1 LGRKKK
7 KTSWFK
13 LKMSSFDWGYPN
25 TVWFGNG
32 RIKDL
37 PKACKILDI
46 KNPLFVTDK
55 DLVKTKMVEE
65 TLEINKR
72 AKLPTIIFS
81 DLKGNPL
88 GSQVKKGVDVFK
100 SGNHDGV
107 IAFGGGSSLDVGKS
121 IVLQAALNRPLWD
134 CADGGSFWNEND
146 YVESMARNRI
156 SNPDNIKPFI
166 AIPTTAGTGSE
177 TSRAA
182 AIINDDTKVK
192 KIVFHPRMLPTLTI
206 LDPKLTVGMPA
217 FLTAA
222 TGMDAFAHN
231 LEAYCAPGYHP
242 MADGIALE
250 GMSLIK
256 KWLVVAV
263 NEGENLEARGHMI
276 TSSSM
281 GATAFQKGL
290 GAIHSLSHPVN
301 SLFNVH
307 HGLSNG
313 IFMPYVLTFNRE
325 TIENKIAKLSEYLD
339 LKEPS
344 FNSFVDW
351 ILELREKIK
360 IPHTIIESAKITDK
374 DIVKMS
380 PMALDDPCTP
390 GNPKKPTL
398 DNMIEMYR
406 YSVEGKLF

>member
-1 LGRKKK
+1 
-7 KTSWFK
+7 
-13 LKMSSFDWGYPN
+13 MSNYIWHYPN

-37 PKACKILDI
+37 AKACKILNI
-46 KNPLFVTDK
+46 NKPLFVTDK
-55 DLVKTKMVEE
+55 DLVKTKIVEE
-65 TLEINKR
+65 TLDINKK
-72 AKLPTIIFS
+72 ANLPTAIFS

-88 GSQVKKGVDVFK
+88 GSSVKKGAEIFK
-100 SGNHDGV
+100 NGNHDGI

-121 IVLQAALNRPLWD
+121 IALQSATNRPLWD
-134 CADGGSFWNEND
+134 FTDGGIFWEKNKFS
-146 YVESMARNRI
+146 VSMAANRI
-156 SNPDNIKPFI
+156 SNPDNIKPTI

-182 AIINDDTKVK
+182 AIIDDETKVK
-192 KIVFHPRMLPTLTI
+192 KIVFHPKMLPTLTI
-206 LDPKLTVGMPA
+206 LDPQLTVGMPA

-242 MADGIALE
+242 MADGVALE
-250 GMSLIK
+250 GMMLIK
-256 KWLVVAV
+256 KWLTIAV
-263 NEGENLEARGHMI
+263 NEGENLEARGHML

-313 IFMPYVLTFNRE
+313 IFMPYVLTFNRS
-325 TIENKIAKLSEYLD
+325 TIENKIAKLSGYLE
-339 LKEPS
+339 LKEAS

-351 ILELREKIK
+351 VLHLREKIK
-360 IPHTIIESAKITDK
+360 IPHKISDSTKLTDK
-374 DIVKMS
+374 DIETMS
-380 PMALDDPCTP
+380 PMALNDPCTP
-390 GNPKKPTL
+390 GNPKKTTL
-398 DNMIEMYR
+398 DDMRLMYKH
-406 YSVEGKLF
+406 SIEGKLFN

>member
-1 LGRKKK
+1 
-7 KTSWFK
+7 
-13 LKMSSFDWGYPN
+13 MSNYNWNYPN

-37 PKACKILDI
+37 AKACKILNI
-46 KNPLFVTDK
+46 NKPLFVTDK
-55 DLVKTKMVEE
+55 DLVKTKMVENA
-65 TLEINKR
+65 LEINKK
-72 AKLPTIIFS
+72 ANLPTTVFS

-88 GSQVKKGVDVFK
+88 GSSVKNGSEIFK
-100 SGNHDGV
+100 NGNYDGV
-107 IAFGGGSSLDVGKS
+107 ISFGGGSSLDVGKS
-121 IVLQAALNRPLWD
+121 IALQSATNRPLWD
-134 CADGGSFWNEND
+134 FTDGGIFWEKKKFSA
-146 YVESMARNRI
+146 SMAENQI
-156 SNPDNIKPFI
+156 SNPEKIKPTI

-182 AIINDDTKVK
+182 AIINDETKVK
-192 KIVFHPRMLPTLTI
+192 KIVFHPKMLPTLTI
-206 LDPKLTVGMPA
+206 LDPQLTVGMPA

-256 KWLVVAV
+256 KWLAVAV

-313 IFMPYVLTFNRE
+313 IFMPYVLTFNRS

-339 LKEPS
+339 LKEAS

-351 ILELREKIK
+351 VLELREQIK
-360 IPHTIIESAKITDK
+360 IPHTISESAKITDQ
-374 DIVKMS
+374 DIEKMS
-380 PMALDDPCTP
+380 PMALDDPCTS

-398 DNMIEMYR
+398 DDMILMYQH
-406 YSVEGKLF
+406 SVQGKLL

>member
-1 LGRKKK
+1 
-7 KTSWFK
+7 
-13 LKMSSFDWGYPN
+13 MSNFDWGYPN
-25 TVWFGNG
+25 TVWFGNS

-46 KNPLFVTDK
+46 KKPLFVTDQ
-55 DLVKTKMVEE
+55 DLVKSKMVQE
-65 TLEINKR
+65 TIEINKK
-72 AKLPTIIFS
+72 ANLPTIIFS

-100 SGNHDGV
+100 NGNHDGV

-134 CADGGSFWNEND
+134 CTDGGSFWIEND
-146 YVESMARNRI
+146 YVESMAKNRI
-156 SNPDNIKPFI
+156 SNPDNVKPFI
-166 AIPTTAGTGSE
+166 AVPTTAGTGSE

-182 AIINDDTKVK
+182 AIINDETKVK

-206 LDPKLTVGMPA
+206 LDPELTLGMPA

-256 KWLVVAV
+256 KWLAIAV

-313 IFMPYVLTFNRE
+313 IFMPYVLTFNRSK
-325 TIENKIAKLSEYLD
+325 IENKVAKLSEYLD
-339 LKEPS
+339 LKKAS

-351 ILELREKIK
+351 VLELREQIK
-360 IPHTIIESAKITDK
+360 IPHTILETAKITDK
-374 DIVKMS
+374 DIEKMS

-390 GNPKKPTL
+390 GNPKKPNL
-398 DNMIEMYR
+398 DDMVSMYEH
-406 YSVEGKLF
+406 SVQGKLL

>member
-1 LGRKKK
+1 
-7 KTSWFK
+7 
-13 LKMSSFDWGYPN
+13 MSNFDWAYPN

-32 RIKDL
+32 RIRDL
-37 PKACKILDI
+37 AKACKVLGI
-46 KNPLFVTDK
+46 KNPLFVTDT
-55 DLVKTKMVEE
+55 DLAKTKMVGEA
-65 TLEINKR
+65 LEINKR
-72 AKLPTIIFS
+72 AKLPTTVFS

-88 GSQVKKGVDVFK
+88 GSQVKKGVEVFK

-134 CADGGSFWNEND
+134 FTDEGSFWNEND
-146 YVESMARNRI
+146 YPESMAKNKI
-156 SNPDNIKPFI
+156 SNPDNLKPFI
-166 AIPTTAGTGSE
+166 TVPTTAGTGSE

-182 AIINDDTKVK
+182 AIINDETKVK

-206 LDPKLTVGMPA
+206 LDPELTVGMPA

-256 KWLVVAV
+256 KWLTVAV

-313 IFMPYVLTFNRE
+313 IFMPYVLTFNRS
-325 TIENKIAKLSEYLD
+325 TIENKIAKLSEYLG
-339 LKEPS
+339 LKEAS

-351 ILELREKIK
+351 VVELKEQIK
-360 IPHTIIESAKITDK
+360 IPHTILESAKITDQ
-374 DIVKMS
+374 DIKKMS

-390 GNPKKPTL
+390 GNPKKLVL
-398 DNMIEMYR
+398 DDMVSMYEH
-406 YSVEGKLF
+406 SVQGKLF

>member
-1 LGRKKK
+1 
-7 KTSWFK
+7 
-13 LKMSSFDWGYPN
+13 MSNYIWHYPT

-32 RIKDL
+32 KIKDL
-37 PKACKILDI
+37 GKACKILNI
-46 KNPLFVTDK
+46 NKPLFVTDK
-55 DLVKTKMVEE
+55 DLVKTKIVEE
-65 TLEINKR
+65 TLDINKK
-72 AKLPTIIFS
+72 ANLPTTIFS

-88 GSQVKKGVDVFK
+88 GSSVKKGAEIFK
-100 SGNHDGV
+100 NENHDGI

-121 IVLQAALNRPLWD
+121 IALQSATNRPLWD
-134 CADGGSFWNEND
+134 FTDGGIFWEKNKFS
-146 YVESMARNRI
+146 VSMAANRI
-156 SNPDNIKPFI
+156 SNPENIKPTI

-182 AIINDDTKVK
+182 AIIDDETKIK
-192 KIVFHPRMLPTLTI
+192 KIVFHPKMLPTLTI
-206 LDPKLTVGMPA
+206 LDPQLTVGMPA

-242 MADGIALE
+242 MADGVALE
-250 GMSLIK
+250 GMMLIK
-256 KWLVVAV
+256 KWLTIAV
-263 NEGENLEARGHMI
+263 NEGENLEARGHML

-313 IFMPYVLTFNRE
+313 IFMPYVLTFNRS
-325 TIENKIAKLSEYLD
+325 TIENKIAKLSGYLE
-339 LKEPS
+339 LKEAS

-351 ILELREKIK
+351 VLHLREKIK
-360 IPHTIIESAKITDK
+360 IPHKISDSTKLTDK
-374 DIVKMS
+374 DIETMS
-380 PMALDDPCTP
+380 PMALNDPCTP
-390 GNPKKPTL
+390 GNPKKTTL
-398 DNMIEMYR
+398 DDMRLMYKH
-406 YSVEGKLF
+406 SIEGKLFN

>member
-1 LGRKKK
+1 
-7 KTSWFK
+7 
-13 LKMSSFDWGYPN
+13 MSSFDWGYPN
-25 TVWFGNG
+25 TVWFGNK
-32 RIKDL
+32 RIIDL
-37 PKACKILDI
+37 PKACRILDI
-46 KNPLFVTDK
+46 KRPLFVTDK
-55 DLVKTKMVEE
+55 DLAKTKMVEE
-65 TLEINKR
+65 TLEINNR
-72 AKLPTIIFS
+72 AKLSTIVFS

-88 GSQVKKGVDVFK
+88 GSQVKKGVDAFK
-100 SGNHDGV
+100 NGNHDGV

-134 CADGGSFWNEND
+134 CTEGGSFWIENN
-146 YVESMARNRI
+146 YVESMAKNRI
-156 SNPDNIKPFI
+156 SNPDNVKPFI
-166 AIPTTAGTGSE
+166 AVPTTAGTGSE

-182 AIINDDTKVK
+182 AIINDKTKVK

-206 LDPKLTVGMPA
+206 LDPILTAGMPP

-256 KWLVVAV
+256 KWLEVAV
-263 NEGENLEARGHMI
+263 NEGGNLEARGHMI
-276 TSSSM
+276 ASSSM

-313 IFMPYVLTFNRE
+313 IFMPYVLTFNRSA
-325 TIENKIAKLSEYLD
+325 IENKIAKLSEYLD
-339 LKEPS
+339 LKEAS

-351 ILELREKIK
+351 VLKLREQIK
-360 IPHTIIESAKITDK
+360 IPHKITDSTK
-374 DIVKMS
+374 INDEDIIKMS
-380 PMALDDPCTP
+380 SMALNDPCTP
-390 GNPKKPTL
+390 GNPKKQH
-398 DNMIEMYR
+398 
-406 YSVEGKLF
+406 

>member
-1 LGRKKK
+1 
-7 KTSWFK
+7 
-13 LKMSSFDWGYPN
+13 MSNFDWGYPN

-37 PKACKILDI
+37 PKACKVLGI
-46 KNPLFVTDK
+46 KKPLFVTDK
-55 DLVKTKMVEE
+55 DLAKTKMVEE

-72 AKLPTIIFS
+72 AKLPTVIFS

-88 GSQVKKGVDVFK
+88 GSQVKKGVEVFK
-100 SGNHDGV
+100 NGNHDGV

-121 IVLQAALNRPLWD
+121 IILQAALNRPLWD
-134 CADGGSFWNEND
+134 FTDEGSFWSENN
-146 YVESMARNRI
+146 YPESMAKNKI
-156 SNPDNIKPFI
+156 SNPDNLKPFI
-166 AIPTTAGTGSE
+166 TVPTTAGTGSE

-182 AIINDDTKVK
+182 AIINDETKVK

-206 LDPKLTVGMPA
+206 LDPELTVGMPA

-256 KWLVVAV
+256 KWLTVAV

-313 IFMPYVLTFNRE
+313 IFMPYVLTFNRSI
-325 TIENKIAKLSEYLD
+325 IENKIAKLSEYLD
-339 LKEPS
+339 LKEAS

-351 ILELREKIK
+351 VVELKEQIK
-360 IPHTIIESAKITDK
+360 IPHTISESAKINDQ
-374 DIVKMS
+374 DIEKMS

-390 GNPKKPTL
+390 SNPKKLVL
-398 DNMIEMYR
+398 DDMVSMYEH
-406 YSVEGKLF
+406 SVQGKLF

>member
-1 LGRKKK
+1 
-7 KTSWFK
+7 
-13 LKMSSFDWGYPN
+13 MSNSDWGYPN

-32 RIKDL
+32 RIKEL
-37 PKACKILDI
+37 PKACKILNI
-46 KNPLFVTDK
+46 KKPLFVTDQ
-55 DLVKTKMVEE
+55 DLSKSKMVEE
-65 TLEINKR
+65 TLEINK
-72 AKLPTIIFS
+72 KSNLSTVVFS
-81 DLKGNPL
+81 NLKGNPL
-88 GSQVKKGVDVFK
+88 GSQVKEGVDVFK

-121 IVLQAALNRPLWD
+121 IVLQAAINRPLWD
-134 CADGGSFWNEND
+134 CTDGGSFWNEND
-146 YVESMARNRI
+146 YVESMAKNRI

-166 AIPTTAGTGSE
+166 AVPTTAGTGSE

-182 AIINDDTKVK
+182 AIINDENKVK

-256 KWLVVAV
+256 KWLAVAV
-263 NEGENLEARGHMI
+263 NEGENLEARGHMMA
-276 TSSSM
+276 SSSM

-313 IFMPYVLTFNRE
+313 IFMPYVLTFNRS
-325 TIENKIAKLSEYLD
+325 TIENKISKLSEYLD
-339 LKEPS
+339 LKESS
-344 FNSFVDW
+344 FNAFVDW
-351 ILELREKIK
+351 VLELREKTK
-360 IPHTIIESAKITDK
+360 IPHKIGDTAKITDQ

-390 GNPKKPTL
+390 GNPKKTTL
-398 DNMIEMYR
+398 DDMVSMYEH
-406 YSVEGKLF
+406 SVKGKLF

>member
-1 LGRKKK
+1 
-7 KTSWFK
+7 
-13 LKMSSFDWGYPN
+13 MSNFDWGYPN

-37 PKACKILDI
+37 AKACKFLGI
-46 KNPLFVTDK
+46 KKPLFVTDQ

-65 TLEINKR
+65 VLEINKSK
-72 AKLPTIIFS
+72 KLSIVVFS

-88 GSQVKKGVDVFK
+88 GSNVKKGVDVFK

-121 IVLQAALNRPLWD
+121 IVLQAAINRPLWD
-134 CADGGSFWNEND
+134 CADGGSFWIEND
-146 YVESMARNRI
+146 YVESMAKNRI
-156 SNPDNIKPFI
+156 TNPDNVKPFI
-166 AIPTTAGTGSE
+166 AVPTTAGTGSE

-182 AIINDDTKVK
+182 AIINDETKVK

-206 LDPKLTVGMPA
+206 LDPELTVGMPA

-256 KWLVVAV
+256 KWLTVAV

-276 TSSSM
+276 ASSSM
-281 GATAFQKGL
+281 GAAAFQKGL

-313 IFMPYVLTFNRE
+313 IFMPYVLTFNRSA
-325 TIENKIAKLSEYLD
+325 IENKIAKLSEYLD
-339 LKEPS
+339 LKDAS

-351 ILELREKIK
+351 VLELREQIK
-360 IPHTIIESAKITDK
+360 IPHKITDSAKLTDK
-374 DIVKMS
+374 DVTTMS
-380 PMALDDPCTP
+380 PMALNDPCTP
-390 GNPKKPTL
+390 GNPKKTTL
-398 DNMIEMYR
+398 DDMASMYQH
-406 YSVEGKLF
+406 SIEGKLY

>member
-1 LGRKKK
+1 
-7 KTSWFK
+7 
-13 LKMSSFDWGYPN
+13 MSNFNWGYPN

-37 PKACKILDI
+37 PKACKILNI
-46 KNPLFVTDK
+46 KKPLFVTDQ
-55 DLVKTKMVEE
+55 DLAKSKMVEE

-72 AKLPTIIFS
+72 VNLPTIIFS

-100 SGNHDGV
+100 NGNHDGV

-134 CADGGSFWNEND
+134 CTDGGSFWNEND
-146 YVESMARNRI
+146 YVESMAKNRI

-182 AIINDDTKVK
+182 AIINDETKVK

-206 LDPKLTVGMPA
+206 LDPELTLGMPA

-256 KWLVVAV
+256 KWLAVAV
-263 NEGENLEARGHMI
+263 NEGKNLEARGHMI

-313 IFMPYVLTFNRE
+313 IFMPYVLTFNRS
-325 TIENKIAKLSEYLD
+325 TIENKISKLSEYLD
-339 LKEPS
+339 LKEAS
-344 FNSFVDW
+344 FNAFIDW
-351 ILELREKIK
+351 VLKLREEIK
-360 IPHTIIESAKITDK
+360 IPHTILESAKITDQ
-374 DIVKMS
+374 DVEKMS

-390 GNPKKPTL
+390 GNPKKTTL
-398 DNMIEMYR
+398 DDMQSMYEH
-406 YSVEGKLF
+406 SIEGKLY

>member
-1 LGRKKK
+1 
-7 KTSWFK
+7 
-13 LKMSSFDWGYPN
+13 MSNFDWAYPN

-37 PKACKILDI
+37 AKACNVLDI
-46 KNPLFVTDK
+46 KKPLFVTDK
-55 DLVKTKMVEE
+55 DLAKTKMAEE

-72 AKLPTIIFS
+72 ANLPTMVFS

-88 GSQVKKGVDVFK
+88 GSNVKKGVEAFK
-100 SGNHDGV
+100 NGNHDGI

-121 IVLQAALNRPLWD
+121 IALQAALNRPLWD
-134 CADGGSFWNEND
+134 FTDEGSFWNEND
-146 YVESMARNRI
+146 YPESMAKNKV
-156 SNPDNIKPFI
+156 SNPDNIKPII

-182 AIINDDTKVK
+182 AIINDETKVK
-192 KIVFHPRMLPTLTI
+192 KIVFHPKMLPTLTI
-206 LDPKLTVGMPA
+206 LDPKLTAGMPA

-256 KWLVVAV
+256 KWLEVAV
-263 NEGENLEARGHMI
+263 NEGENLEARGHML

-313 IFMPYVLTFNRE
+313 IFMPYVLTFNRS
-325 TIENKIAKLSEYLD
+325 TIENKIAKLSGYLD
-339 LKEPS
+339 LKEAS
-344 FNSFVDW
+344 FNSFIDW
-351 ILELREKIK
+351 VLDLREKIK
-360 IPHTIIESAKITDK
+360 IPHKISESTKLTDQDIET
-374 DIVKMS
+374 MS
-380 PMALDDPCTP
+380 PMALSDPCTP
-390 GNPKKPTL
+390 GNPKKTTL
-398 DNMIEMYR
+398 DDMRSMYHH
-406 YSVEGKLF
+406 SVEGKLY

>member
-1 LGRKKK
+1 MKNIN
-7 KTSWFK
+7 
-13 LKMSSFDWGYPN
+13 WGYPN

-37 PKACKILDI
+37 PKACKALGI

-55 DLVKTKMVEE
+55 DLAKTKMVKE

-72 AKLPTIIFS
+72 AKLPIAIFS

-88 GSQVKKGVDVFK
+88 GSQVKKGVEVFK
-100 SGNHDGV
+100 NGNHDGV

-121 IVLQAALNRPLWD
+121 IVLQVALNRPLWD
-134 CADGGSFWNEND
+134 FAEGGSFWNEND
-146 YVESMARNRI
+146 YPESMAKNKN
-156 SNPDNIKPFI
+156 SNPDNLKPFI
-166 AIPTTAGTGSE
+166 AVPTTAGTGSE

-182 AIINDDTKVK
+182 AIINDETKVK

-206 LDPKLTVGMPA
+206 LDPKLTVGMSA

-222 TGMDAFAHN
+222 TGMDALAHN
-231 LEAYCAPGYHP
+231 LEAYCAPSYHP

-256 KWLVVAV
+256 KWLTVAV

-313 IFMPYVLTFNRE
+313 IFMPYVLTFNRS
-325 TIENKIAKLSEYLD
+325 TIENKIAKLSEYLG
-339 LKEPS
+339 LKEAS

-351 ILELREKIK
+351 VVELKEQIK
-360 IPHTIIESAKITDK
+360 IPHTISESAKINDQ
-374 DIVKMS
+374 DIERMS
-380 PMALDDPCTP
+380 SMALDDPCTP
-390 GNPKKPTL
+390 GNPKKLIL
-398 DNMIEMYR
+398 DDMVSMYEH
-406 YSVEGKLF
+406 SVQGKLF

>member
-1 LGRKKK
+1 
-7 KTSWFK
+7 
-13 LKMSSFDWGYPN
+13 MSNFDWGYPN

-46 KNPLFVTDK
+46 KKPLFVTDQ
-55 DLVKTKMVEE
+55 DLAKTKMVEE

-72 AKLPTIIFS
+72 SNLPTIIFS
-81 DLKGNPL
+81 GLKGNPL
-88 GSQVKKGVDVFK
+88 GSQVKKGVEIFK
-100 SGNHDGV
+100 NGNHDGI

-121 IVLQAALNRPLWD
+121 IILQAALNRPLWD
-134 CADGGSFWNEND
+134 CTDGGSFWDEND
-146 YVESMARNRI
+146 YVESMAKNRI
-156 SNPDNIKPFI
+156 SNPDNVKPFI
-166 AIPTTAGTGSE
+166 AVPTTAGTGSE

-182 AIINDDTKVK
+182 AIINDETKVK

-206 LDPKLTVGMPA
+206 LDPELTVGMPA

-256 KWLVVAV
+256 KWLTVAV
-263 NEGENLEARGHMI
+263 NEGENLEARGNMMA
-276 TSSSM
+276 SSSM

-313 IFMPYVLTFNRE
+313 IFMPYVLTFNRSA
-325 TIENKIAKLSEYLD
+325 IENKIAKLSEYLD
-339 LKEPS
+339 LKEAS
-344 FNSFVDW
+344 FNSFIDW
-351 ILELREKIK
+351 VLELREQIK
-360 IPHTIIESAKITDK
+360 IPHKITDSTKLTDK

-380 PMALDDPCTP
+380 PMALNDPCTP
-390 GNPKKPTL
+390 GNPKKITL
-398 DNMIEMYR
+398 DDMSEMYR
-406 YSVEGKLF
+406 YSMEGKLF

>member
-1 LGRKKK
+1 
-7 KTSWFK
+7 
-13 LKMSSFDWGYPN
+13 MSNFNWGYPN

-37 PKACKILDI
+37 PKACKVLGI

-55 DLVKTKMVEE
+55 DLAKAKMVED

-72 AKLPTIIFS
+72 AKLPTGIFS

-88 GSQVKKGVDVFK
+88 GSQVKKGVEVFK
-100 SGNHDGV
+100 NGNHDGV

-121 IVLQAALNRPLWD
+121 IILQAALNKPLWD
-134 CADGGSFWNEND
+134 FTDGGSFWNENNFS
-146 YVESMARNRI
+146 ESMAKNKI
-156 SNPDNIKPFI
+156 SNPDNLKPFI

-182 AIINDDTKVK
+182 AIINEETKVK

-206 LDPKLTVGMPA
+206 LDPELTTGLPA

-242 MADGIALE
+242 MADGNALE
-250 GMSLIK
+250 GMLLVK
-256 KWLVVAV
+256 KWLVTAV
-263 NEGENLEARGHMI
+263 KEGENLEARGNML
-276 TSSSM
+276 TASSM

-301 SLFNVH
+301 AIFNIH
-307 HGLSNG
+307 HGLSNAV
-313 IFMPYVLTFNRE
+313 FMPYVLTFNRSVIE
-325 TIENKIAKLSEYLD
+325 TKISKLSEYLE
-339 LKEPS
+339 LKKKS

-351 ILELREKIK
+351 VLALREEIK
-360 IPHTIIESAKITDK
+360 IPHKLSDCAKITDQ
-374 DIVKMS
+374 DIEKLS
-380 PMALDDPCTP
+380 PMALNDPCTP
-390 GNPKKPTL
+390 ENPKKTNL
-398 DNMIEMYR
+398 EDMKLMYR
-406 YSVEGKLF
+406 NSIEGKLFD

>member
-1 LGRKKK
+1 
-7 KTSWFK
+7 
-13 LKMSSFDWGYPN
+13 MPNFDWGYPN

-46 KNPLFVTDK
+46 KKPLFVTDQ

-65 TLEINKR
+65 TLEINKNSN
-72 AKLPTIIFS
+72 LLTVVFS
-81 DLKGNPL
+81 ELKGNPL

-121 IVLQAALNRPLWD
+121 IILQAALNRPLWD
-134 CADGGSFWNEND
+134 CTDGGSFWKEND
-146 YVESMARNRI
+146 YVESMAKNRI
-156 SNPDNIKPFI
+156 SNPDNVKPFV
-166 AIPTTAGTGSE
+166 AVPTTAGTGSE

-182 AIINDDTKVK
+182 AIINDETKVK

-206 LDPKLTVGMPA
+206 LDPELTTGMPP

-256 KWLVVAV
+256 KWIAIAV
-263 NEGENLEARGHMI
+263 NEGQNLEARGHMI

-313 IFMPYVLTFNRE
+313 IFMPYVLTFNRSS
-325 TIENKIAKLSEYLD
+325 IENKIAKLSEYLD
-339 LKEPS
+339 LKEAS

-351 ILELREKIK
+351 VLELREQIK
-360 IPHTIIESAKITDK
+360 IPHKIVDSAKITDQ
-374 DIVKMS
+374 DIEKMS

-390 GNPKKPTL
+390 GNPKKTTL
-398 DNMIEMYR
+398 DDMISMYEH
-406 YSVEGKLF
+406 SVQGKLF

>member
-1 LGRKKK
+1 
-7 KTSWFK
+7 
-13 LKMSSFDWGYPN
+13 MPNFDWGYPN

-46 KNPLFVTDK
+46 KKPLFVTDK
-55 DLVKTKMVEE
+55 DLAKTKMVEE
-65 TLEINKR
+65 TLEINTR
-72 AKLPTIIFS
+72 ANLPTVVFS
-81 DLKGNPL
+81 GLKGNPL
-88 GSQVKKGVDVFK
+88 GSSVKKGVDAFK

-134 CADGGSFWNEND
+134 CTDGGSFWIEND
-146 YVESMARNRI
+146 YVESMVKNRI
-156 SNPDNIKPFI
+156 TNPDNVKPFI
-166 AIPTTAGTGSE
+166 AVPTTAGTGSE

-182 AIINDDTKVK
+182 AIINDKTKVK
-192 KIVFHPRMLPTLTI
+192 KIIFHPRMLPTLTI
-206 LDPKLTVGMPA
+206 LDPELTVGMPA

-256 KWLVVAV
+256 KWLSVAV
-263 NEGENLEARGHMI
+263 NEGENLEARGHMMA
-276 TSSSM
+276 SSSM

-313 IFMPYVLTFNRE
+313 IFMPYVLTFNR
-325 TIENKIAKLSEYLD
+325 TSIENKIAKLSEYLD
-339 LKEPS
+339 LKEAS

-351 ILELREKIK
+351 VLELREQIK
-360 IPHTIIESAKITDK
+360 IPHKIIDSAKITDQ

-398 DNMIEMYR
+398 DDMVSMYEHSIR
-406 YSVEGKLF
+406 GKLF